1 MREKLGS
8 VQGRSWL
15 RSKFEANLQY
25 VRPCL
30 RRSGLGGTESVNFF
44 RVPYSRY
51 ATYRGGFPTH
61 HLQGLWLGDL
71 KAPPRDLGTPKLHLG
86 VRGPR
91 RGPASCRTAQDAG
104 RGAGGEVRPDKGRV
118 AWAAG

>member
-1 MREKLGS
+1 MREKPES
-8 VQGRSWL
+8 FQGRSWL

-25 VRPCL
+25 MGPCL
-30 RRSGLGGTESVNFF
+30 RRSGLEGTGSVNFH
-44 RVPYSRY
+44 RVPHPQY

-71 KAPPRDLGTPKLHLG
+71 KTPPRDLGTPKLHPR

-91 RGPASCRTAQDAG
+91 PGPASRRTAQDAG

-118 AWAAG
+118 ARAAG